1 MHADA
6 PSFQHQL
13 DWALDGETLM
23 LDLPRERAGPVRVLN
38 AITLD
43 GNGCTVWAQTGPVV
57 HVVSGGVTLRNLRI
71 EQTGDDPGRGVA
83 LKVDHPD
90 VELDRVTVRGVV
102 VGLKAEEGV
111 WRYPHQLNLG
121 TVAPGAAHTVRVRV
135 VVPVP
140 CKLTAEVSGVTVR
153 PRSLA
158 PGRHE
163 VQVVIEAMRADTLVS
178 GTLTIETAFLRR
190 EIVLNAHS
198 LAPAAGLAPPSDSDR
213 LVWQP
218 EDWDAAVAPM
228 PSTPAVPK
236 ASLPPVPAP
245 SAVPHPRRPTGLPP
259 DVEQQPPSPA
269 ANPPVPI
276 APPPVPP
283 TLPRPPVRGSLRSVK
298 GPLLGALFTS
308 PPIGAPPPAEVAPP
322 PETAAPT
329 APPEPPSAA
338 KKLKP
343 PPAIPSWAKGSDS
356 EPPQT

>member
-1 MHADA
+1 MPADA

-13 DWALDGETLM
+13 DWTLEGETLL

-43 GNGCTVWAQTGPVV
+43 GDGCTVWAQTGPVV
-57 HVVSGGVTLRNLRI
+57 HIVSGGVTLRNLRI
-71 EQTGDDPGRGVA
+71 EQTGDDSGRGVA

-90 VELDRVTVRGVV
+90 VELDRVTVRGAV
-102 VGLKAEEGV
+102 VGLNAEEGA

-121 TVAPGAAHTVRVRV
+121 TVAPGAAHTVRLRV

-190 EIVLNAHS
+190 EIVLNAHA
-198 LAPAAGLAPPSDSDR
+198 LAPAAGLAPPAVSDR

-218 EDWDAAVAPM
+218 EDWDAALAPAPA
-228 PSTPAVPK
+228 PSPPPVPK
-236 ASLPPVPAP
+236 APTPPVPP
-245 SAVPHPRRPTGLPP
+245 QPRRPTALHPDAGHPP
-259 DVEQQPPSPA
+259 PPPT
-269 ANPPVPI
+269 ANPP
-276 APPPVPP
+276 APVAPPVPP
-283 TLPRPPVRGSLRSVK
+283 SPPVRGLRSVK

-308 PPIGAPPPAEVAPP
+308 PPVGEPPP
-322 PETAAPT
+322 PEAAAPT
-329 APPEPPSAA
+329 APPEPPPAV
-338 KKLKP
+338 KKPKS
-343 PPAIPSWAKGSDS
+343 PPAIPSWAKGSGS
-356 EPPQT
+356 ESPPQT

>member
-1 MHADA
+1 MPADA

-13 DWALDGETLM
+13 DWTLEGETLM

-71 EQTGDDPGRGVA
+71 EQTGDDSGQGVA

-90 VELDRVTVRGVV
+90 VELDRVTVRGAV
-102 VGLKAEEGV
+102 VGLKAEEGA

-121 TVAPGAAHTVRVRV
+121 TVTPGAAHTVRLRV

-153 PRSLA
+153 PRSLT

-163 VQVVIEAMRADTLVS
+163 VQVVIEAMRADTLVC

-190 EIVLNAHS
+190 EIVLNAHA
-198 LAPAAGLAPPSDSDR
+198 LAPAAGLAPPAVSDR

-218 EDWDAAVAPM
+218 EDWDANAVP
-228 PSTPAVPK
+228 TPPVPK
-236 ASLPPVPAP
+236 A
-245 SAVPHPRRPTGLPP
+245 
-259 DVEQQPPSPA
+259 PPSPVSP
-269 ANPPVPI
+269 PPVVPPPRRSPPPPTATSPAPV
-276 APPPVPP
+276 APPPLPP
-283 TLPRPPVRGSLRSVK
+283 SNPSPPVRSSLRSVK

-308 PPIGAPPPAEVAPP
+308 PPVEAPPAEVAPP
-322 PETAAPT
+322 PEATAPP
-329 APPEPPSAA
+329 APPEPPPPV
-338 KKLKP
+338 KKPKP
-343 PPAIPSWAKGSDS
+343 PLTVPSWAKASGS
-356 EPPQT
+356 EPPPQT